1 MIELKFNTANHT
13 LDFIY
18 RDVTKHYENVVT
30 IKTHDDYYEVL
41 QRQEDTEKN
50 APLFRVPI
58 VKAIIEFQHS

>member
-1 MIELKFNTANHT
+1 MIELKFNTSNHT
-13 LDFIY
+13 LEFTY

-41 QRQEDTEKN
+41 QRQTVTDKN

-58 VKAIIEFQHS
+58 NNTLIEFQH